1 MAEKQVLRDVTP
13 EVVAEVRAMIA
24 RAQYGAL
31 ATLATDDGWPVA
43 TRVGLATFEG
53 EPLILVSSLAAHTG
67 ALRADPRCSL
77 LIGEVGKGDALAHP
91 RVTLRCRAEEIARD
105 APERVASREAYL
117 AANPKAALY
126 ADLGDFAFMRL
137 RIESASFNG
146 GFGKAYAL
154 SRNDLAG

>member
-1 MAEKQVLRDVTP
+1 VAEKQVLREVTA

-24 RAQYGAL
+24 GARYGAL
-31 ATLATDDGWPVA
+31 ATLAPDDGWPVA
-43 TRVGLATFEG
+43 TRVGLAGFED
-53 EPLILVSSLAAHTG
+53 EPLILVSALAAHTG

-77 LIGEVGKGDALAHP
+77 LIGDVGKGDPLAHP
-91 RVTLRCRAEEIARD
+91 RVTLKCRSEEIARD
-105 APERVASREAYL
+105 AAERGSAREAYL

-146 GFGKAYAL
+146 GFGTAYAL
-154 SRNDLAG
+154 QRSDLI

>member
-1 MAEKQVLRDVTP
+1 MAEKQVLREVTA

-24 RAQYGAL
+24 GARYGAL
-31 ATLATDDGWPVA
+31 ATIGPDDGWPVA
-43 TRVGLATFEG
+43 TRVGLAIFDG
-53 EPLILVSSLAAHTG
+53 EPLILVSALASHTG

-77 LIGEVGKGDALAHP
+77 LIGEVGKGDALAHH
-91 RVTLRCRAEEIARD
+91 RVTLKCLAEEIGRE
-105 APERVASREAYL
+105 APERTAAREAYL

-126 ADLGDFAFMRL
+126 ADLGDFAFVRL

-154 SRNDLAG
+154 TRSDLVE